1 VSLPTL
7 TLFYDG
13 LCPLCSREIALFR
26 RLAAGDPSVVFVD
39 ITDPSF
45 DAPAYGLQMSS
56 LHRVMHV
63 KLGEE
68 VRTGVD
74 AFIAIWQ
81 RIPGFGWLAWLS
93 RIPGM
98 RLLMKAGYA
107 VFARIRPWLPRR
119 KSRCEG
125 DVCRR

>member
-1 VSLPTL
+1 MRLPTL

-26 RLAAGDPSVVFVD
+26 RRAAGDPSVVFVD

-45 DAPAYGLQMSS
+45 DASAHGLEQRP

-63 KLGEE
+63 KVGEE
-68 VRTGVD
+68 VRSGVD
-74 AFIAIWQ
+74 AFVAIWQ
-81 RIPGFGWLAWLS
+81 RIPGFGWLALLS

-98 RLLMKAGYA
+98 RLLLKAGYA
-107 VFARIRPWLPRR
+107 LFARVRPWLPRR
-119 KSRCEG
+119 KSRCSA
-125 DVCRR
+125 DVCQR